1 MRTKISVFCEQIIEV
16 GWLFALIITPLF
28 FNIFSSRV
36 FEPDKLALLR
46 TIASVL
52 AVAWVVKTVE
62 TFRGLPQANAREAF
76 LAWLK
81 RPLSVPILLTVL
93 AYLVATAASIA
104 PRISL
109 WGSYQRLQGTY
120 TTLSYLVI
128 CGLLLEGLRTRAQL
142 ERLVTAVI
150 LTSLPIALYGL
161 VQHHALDL
169 LPWGGDVTSRVAS
182 NLGNAIFVSAYLIM
196 VIPLT
201 VARWLA
207 LQRRAVEDQPH
218 TSRGFIILCVWL
230 LWLGQAIA
238 WFALPIGQAMAVNL
252 LLIGLLVLLARYA
265 RASLRR
271 FALMGVY
278 ASILALQLSCLI
290 FSQSRGPLLGLLAGL
305 FLMGILYLIVFRHRR
320 GALFLAL
327 LALAGLFF
335 LVLFN
340 VPKSPLEPLRRVPY
354 IGRLGRVLEME
365 KGSGRV
371 RVLIW
376 QGNVALLRSNPLRIL
391 TGYGPEAMYVAYNR
405 FYPPELG
412 HYEAR
417 NASPDRSH
425 NETFDALI
433 MTGLLGLAAYL
444 ALFGALFYWGLKW
457 LGLVPG
463 RRARNLLWLALIG
476 GGLLGVLIPLLIT
489 KGWVFFGVGLPLGMV
504 AGLGLYVLGL
514 AMRGGFEPS
523 PSEATAQRDFWV
535 LLAMMGLFGA
545 LVAHFV
551 EINVG
556 ISIAATRTYLWVYAA
571 ILVVLGSRGLA
582 EEAAA
587 PAPVVATAPGASR
600 PAARKRRG
608 RAKAPPQ
615 SRKPTAPP
623 APSKGWAVALCS
635 GLIGALILGTMA
647 YDYTINPRLERNPVE
662 VIIGSLIAPASAD
675 RPTNAAM
682 ALLVLFVFGA
692 LTYILLAEQAET
704 YPEKRDEAAWLG
716 YVALFV
722 LSAGGLA
729 LIYALIHAS
738 RLIPGPGTA
747 DLITEYYVF
756 IALVGLA
763 AAGALYA
770 MQAKPAEPLPAWHA
784 LADFAAV
791 VVVIALVS
799 PVNIGSVKADIVYK
813 QGLKYDSERNWD
825 AAIPYYQRATEMA
838 PKEDYYYLFL
848 GRALLEKAKATPEG
862 PARETQFT
870 QAIAAL
876 ERARTL
882 NPLNTDHTANLARA
896 YRSWADLTTDPALRQ
911 ARFEQSL
918 AFYQRAL
925 TLSPNNA
932 QLWNEQGLVYFM
944 TGQYDQA
951 LALYEHSLRLD
962 PEFAQ
967 TYLLLGDVYFE
978 QKAWDR
984 AIEAYSQA
992 VALEKKATY
1001 AWSRMAYA
1009 YVQLGDLQKGI
1020 EANLKVLNDVPDD
1033 YVTLGNL
1040 AYLYDQ
1046 VGRPA
1051 DALPYAEKA
1060 LAVAPAQDKARWES
1074 LVEALKAKLQKG

>member
-1 MRTKISVFCEQIIEV
+1 MRTKISVFCEQVIEV

-52 AVAWVVKTVE
+52 AVAWVIKSIE
-62 TFRGLPQANAREAF
+62 TFRGLSKPAGREA
-76 LAWLK
+76 LTAWLK
-81 RPLSVPILLTVL
+81 RPLTVPILLTIL
-93 AYLVATAASIA
+93 AYLVSTAASIA

-120 TTLSYLVI
+120 TTFSYLVI

-142 ERLVTAVI
+142 ERIVTTVI

-207 LQRRAVEDQPH
+207 LQRRTLEDQPR
-218 TSRGFIILCVWL
+218 TSRWFITLCVWL

-252 LLIGLLVLLARYA
+252 LLIAILALLARYVQA
-265 RASLRR
+265 PARR
-271 FALMGVY
+271 FALMGAY
-278 ASILALQLSCLI
+278 ASLFAVQLTCLI
-290 FSQSRGPLLGLLAGL
+290 FSQSRGPLLGLLAGM
-305 FLMGILYLIVFRHRR
+305 FLLGIIYLIVFHHRR
-320 GALFLAL
+320 GALLLAL
-327 LALAGLFF
+327 LGLAGVFF
-335 LVLFN
+335 LVLLN
-340 VPKSPLEPLRRVPY
+340 VPGVPLEAVRRLPY
-354 IGRLGRVLEME
+354 VGRLGRVLEME

-376 QGNVALLRSNPLRIL
+376 QGNVELLQSNPLRVI

-433 MTGLLGLAAYL
+433 MTGVVGLAAYL
-444 ALFGALFYWGLKW
+444 ALFSALFYWGLTW
-457 LGLVPG
+457 LGLVPN
-463 RRARNLLWLALIG
+463 RRARSLFWLALAG
-476 GGLLGVLIPLLIT
+476 GGLAGALIPFFIT
-489 KGWVFFGVGLPLGMV
+489 KGWLFFGVGLPLGMV
-504 AGLGLYVLGL
+504 AGLSLYVLGL
-514 AMRGGFEPS
+514 AIRGGFRNLQTGAENRQDVWPM
-523 PSEATAQRDFWV
+523 
-535 LLAMMGLFGA
+535 LLMMGLLGA

-556 ISIAATRTYLWVYAA
+556 ISIAATRTYLWAYAA
-571 ILVVLGSRGLA
+571 ILVVLGTRGLPA
-582 EEAAA
+582 EIAA
-587 PAPVVATAPGASR
+587 PAPALAAAPRTVRASR
-600 PAARKRRG
+600 KG
-608 RAKAPPQ
+608 RARSKAPQP
-615 SRKPTAPP
+615 SRTLAP
-623 APSKGWAVALCS
+623 APAKTAWAATLFS
-635 GLIGALILGTMA
+635 SLIGALILGTMA
-647 YDYTINPRLERNPVE
+647 YDYTINPLLVRNPVE
-662 VIIGSLIAPASAD
+662 VIIGSLIAPGTAE

-682 ALLVLFVFGA
+682 ALMVLFVFGM
-692 LTYILLAEQAET
+692 LVYIFLAEQAEADHET
-704 YPEKRDEAAWLG
+704 HDPTVWVGRI
-716 YVALFV
+716 ALFLLV
-722 LSAGGLA
+722 AGGTA
-729 LIYALIHAS
+729 LLYALIHAS

-747 DLITEYYVF
+747 DLISGYYAFV
-756 IALVGLA
+756 AVVGLA
-763 AAGALYA
+763 AAFVLYWQARGPEPLYA
-770 MQAKPAEPLPAWHA
+770 WRTIPY
-784 LADFAAV
+784 AAMAIV
-791 VVVIALVS
+791 VLILIA
-799 PVNIGSVKADIVYK
+799 PVNIGSVKADIIYK
-813 QGLKYDSERNWD
+813 QGLKFDSERNWD
-825 AAIPYYQRATEMA
+825 AAIPFYQRATEMA
-838 PKEDYYYLFL
+838 PQEDYYYLFL

-862 PARETQFT
+862 PAREAQFT
-870 QAIAAL
+870 QAISAL

-896 YRSWADLTTDPALRQ
+896 YRSWADSTSDAPLRQ

-918 AFYQRAL
+918 AFYEQAL
-925 TLSPNNA
+925 ALSPHNV
-932 QLWNEQGLVYFM
+932 QLWNERGLVYFM
-944 TGQYDQA
+944 MGQYDQA
-951 LALYEHSLRLD
+951 LPLYEHSLGLD
-962 PEFAQ
+962 PEFGQ
-967 TYLLLGDVYFE
+967 TYLLLGDLYFE
-978 QKAWDR
+978 MKAWDR
-984 AIEAYSQA
+984 ALEAYSQA

-1020 EANLKVLNDVPDD
+1020 EANLQVLNDVPND

-1046 VGRPA
+1046 VNRPE

-1060 LAVAPAQDKARWES
+1060 LAVAPAQDKARWETFI
-1074 LVEALKAKLQKG
+1074 EALKTKLQKG